1 MEINVKKTFI
11 FLLLSLCFLLCS
23 CGGGGK
29 IIFPFEAD
37 LEKHYTVLEKMPDGS
52 DVSEYIETSSDNI
65 ILENDRFSVG
75 ICGENGALWFLDKS
89 EELYYDMTGQSFS
102 DISSSN
108 TALDVYRD
116 NEPFLTYAQGEFYD
130 VVFEKYRPTLTAF
143 YLGENTVRLIYV
155 IGIDQLEFISGY
167 PVVITESAYSQ
178 NEALL
183 SDFYKKA
190 ASSDFSHSF
199 MSDYCLSEDYYVL
212 KTYPLSD
219 LTNFPTELD
228 STYARNELLSLG
240 YDPANAKICLFV
252 ADVTLENEKI
262 IVDISPERQYR
273 TSAVRTS
280 QYKTAFFDGQ
290 VPFVVKTE
298 SESEKIPF
306 AGSKFG

>member
-1 MEINVKKTFI
+1 VKKTFI
-11 FLLLSLCFLLCS
+11 FLLLSVCCLLCS

-37 LEKHYTVLEKMPDGS
+37 LEKHYTVLEKMSDGS
-52 DVSEYIETSSDNI
+52 DVSEYIDTSADSV

-75 ICGENGALWFLDKS
+75 IRGENGALWFFDRS
-89 EELYYDMTGQSFS
+89 DGLYYDMTGQSS
-102 DISSSN
+102 PDISSAK

-116 NEPFLTYAQGEFYD
+116 NEPFLTFVRGEFYD

-143 YLGENTVRLIYV
+143 YLGENTVRLIYILGV
-155 IGIDQLEFISGY
+155 DQLEFISGY

-178 NEALL
+178 NETLL
-183 SDFYKKA
+183 SELYKKA
-190 ASSDFSHSF
+190 ESSDFSNSF
-199 MSDYCLSEDYYVL
+199 MADYCLAENYYVL
-212 KTYPLSD
+212 KEYPLSD
-219 LTNFPTELD
+219 STQIPAELD

-240 YDPANAKICLFV
+240 YDPSKAKICLFV

-280 QYKTAFFDGQ
+280 QYKTVFFDGQ
-290 VPFVVKTE
+290 VPFVEKTE